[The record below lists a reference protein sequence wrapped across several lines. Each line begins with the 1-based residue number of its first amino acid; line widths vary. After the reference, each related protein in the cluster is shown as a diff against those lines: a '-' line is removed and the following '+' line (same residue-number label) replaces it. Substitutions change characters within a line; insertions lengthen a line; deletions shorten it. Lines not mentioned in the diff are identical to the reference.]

1 VTVYDEEGNSLGCSR
16 RAAWKGIF
24 QVCVSRVSMA
34 APTMCM
40 SGAHCLKS
48 LLEPC
53 VMMSSVDSYFYGI
66 LTMEVICQSPN
77 SEMAISGYSNSTL
90 WAYVSYEPFHCKE
103 GIDFVMQFQ
112 INSVCSNGL
121 FMVPTDMQDESR
133 ETGTSSKRLHLSTAW
148 TQDR

>member
-90 WAYVSYEPFHCKE
+90 WAY
-103 GIDFVMQFQ
+103 

>member
-1 VTVYDEEGNSLGCSR
+1 VLKESCLEGDISS
-16 RAAWKGIF
+16 
-24 QVCVSRVSMA
+24 VCF
-34 APTMCM
+34 
-40 SGAHCLKS
+40 KS
-48 LLEPC
+48 INGSPNN
-53 VMMSSVDSYFYGI
+53 VVDSYFYGI